1 MTRPDCLPSWHEER
15 HAMTD
20 AKTLLLELL
29 AVIPNGDKVAA
40 LFAEDGVVELPFLH
54 AVGMPARHQGR
65 ARIKD
70 FYDQVGKLYADFG
83 FKPKDTKV
91 LIETPDQVFAEYMTH
106 TRAAG
111 TGRLIHHLFAG
122 RLVAE
127 KGQIKLLRE
136 SLNVVAAVQAL
147 SPKGAAGLPVKS
159 DGSFRQSPPRSS
171 TASGTRFS
179 STPSRL
185 STRTT
190 SWPIGSRAVER

>member
-1 MTRPDCLPSWHEER
+1 
-15 HAMTD
+15 MTD

-40 LFAEDGVVELPFLH
+40 LFAEEGVVELPFLH

-83 FKPKDTKV
+83 FKPHR
-91 LIETPDQVFAEYMTH
+91 TPHPSSVRGT
-106 TRAAG
+106 TRCGKGTNQAAAG
-111 TGRLIHHLFAG
+111 IAERRRRGASAEPERRGRPPSPACRDFLRSL
-122 RLVAE
+122 RLRQLGEGNDNDRAPQRCAFE
-127 KGQIKLLRE
+127 M
-136 SLNVVAAVQAL
+136 
-147 SPKGAAGLPVKS
+147 GLVRDVRNFPRSRPTRLPAKS

-179 STPSRL
+179 STPS
-185 STRTT
+185 
-190 SWPIGSRAVER
+190 